1 MSAPAGP
8 WGDLDPTVPVHAL
21 VARQAATTPR
31 AVAVADATGRWTY
44 AELLAAAD
52 ALATRL
58 ARAGVGPGHRVGVH
72 LPRRRALVAALLA
85 TLQLGA
91 AYVLLDPTPPAERL
105 ALLTCDAAP
114 TVLVHAAET
123 RADPAL
129 NTPVLDVDEALT
141 TAPGSDPPA
150 PGAPAAATPDTPAY
164 VLYTSGSTG
173 RPKGVLLPHR
183 GISGILQYARA
194 TFGLRPDD
202 AVLALASPSV
212 DFAALEVLL
221 PLVSGGTLHLLD
233 RRPLQDPAELGAEV
247 ADRGITF
254 LMGTPS
260 MFDTLTATGWVPP
273 RRLTVLCGGETL
285 RAATVVALAPARAVR
300 NLYGPTETSVFS
312 TCCRVTPDD
321 ITPGTPVAGTTVRIL
336 DGTTDAGD
344 GSREICIGGT
354 GVALGYL
361 GRPEPT
367 REKFV
372 DDPLAPGRTLYHT
385 GDLGLRRPDGR
396 IDHRGR
402 ADDQVEIRGHRI
414 ELGVHEDFFTIG
426 GDSLSALRTAARCR
440 RAGLHLD
447 PRAPYEAPTVARLA
461 ARLRTEPAGPPPTTG
476 APPVP
481 ARPEEPAALAG
492 TAPLLPTQHRF
503 FGRGFGEIG
512 HDNEPLL
519 FAVDHCLDRTALA
532 RCLTRLADRHPA
544 LTSRFVELA
553 GECRVRPGDPAVAVP
568 LEWHDH
574 TGLDEAAADRA
585 FTDTARRLHHRLDL
599 REGPVCRAAYFRRD
613 GGDRLLLL
621 LHHLVC
627 DGVTLHTLAEELST
641 LYRETAAGLDDTLGP
656 PPPSALGYAREL
668 QDLADALPRET
679 PQLDAWLRLPW
690 DGVRPFPTR
699 AEDPGSL
706 ARPHLRRTLRT
717 SLEPRTARTVRTV
730 ARSSPYTTED
740 LLIAA
745 VARGVAEF
753 SGASAACLDVVRHG
767 RLSPLTASDLSRTV
781 GSLST
786 ITPFVLDT
794 AAEGTPPG
802 APSAAGALPD
812 LRALSAQIGRLHAI
826 EHVWGVLR
834 HLHRDPAVTGRLAAL
849 PKPEVYLD
857 FRGTGLHDVPVGP
870 PFSLVTGDTGVTRP
884 PTHPQPYPLEI
895 RIDVADQRLDL
906 HWKFSLRRNAEDDV
920 RRLARRCTE
929 LLVRLA
935 ESATGA

>member
-1 MSAPAGP
+1 M
-8 WGDLDPTVPVHAL
+8 
-21 VARQAATTPR
+21 
-31 AVAVADATGRWTY
+31 
-44 AELLAAAD
+44 
-52 ALATRL
+52 
-58 ARAGVGPGHRVGVH
+58 
-72 LPRRRALVAALLA
+72 
-85 TLQLGA
+85 
-91 AYVLLDPTPPAERL
+91 
-105 ALLTCDAAP
+105 
-114 TVLVHAAET
+114 
-123 RADPAL
+123 
-129 NTPVLDVDEALT
+129 
-141 TAPGSDPPA
+141 
-150 PGAPAAATPDTPAY
+150 
-164 VLYTSGSTG
+164 
-173 RPKGVLLPHR
+173 
-183 GISGILQYARA
+183 
-194 TFGLRPDD
+194 
-202 AVLALASPSV
+202 
-212 DFAALEVLL
+212 
-221 PLVSGGTLHLLD
+221 
-233 RRPLQDPAELGAEV
+233 
-247 ADRGITF
+247 
-254 LMGTPS
+254 
-260 MFDTLTATGWVPP
+260 
-273 RRLTVLCGGETL
+273 
-285 RAATVVALAPARAVR
+285 
-300 NLYGPTETSVFS
+300 FS

-321 ITPGTPVAGTTVRIL
+321 ITPGTPVAGTT
-336 DGTTDAGD
+336 
-344 GSREICIGGT
+344 
-354 GVALGYL
+354 
-361 GRPEPT
+361 
-367 REKFV
+367 
-372 DDPLAPGRTLYHT
+372 GRTLYRT

-461 ARLRTEPAGPPPTTG
+461 ARLRTEPADPPPTTG
-476 APPVP
+476 APPAP

-553 GECRVRPGDPAVAVP
+553 GERRVRPGDPAVAVP

-706 ARPHLRRTLRT
+706 ARPHLRTLRT
-717 SLEPRTARTVRTV
+717 SLDPRTARTVRTV

-935 ESATGA
+935 ESATGV